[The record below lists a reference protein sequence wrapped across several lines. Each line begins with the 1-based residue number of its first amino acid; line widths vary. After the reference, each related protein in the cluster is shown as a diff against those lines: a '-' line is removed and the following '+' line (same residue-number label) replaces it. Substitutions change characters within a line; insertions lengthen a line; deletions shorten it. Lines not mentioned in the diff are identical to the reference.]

1 MCCAVIATVVA
12 VMAQTPLPPSTNP
25 SAITGAQLRAQWR
38 ASRIPKRHDPPT
50 PTPSGPA
57 TRGCVD
63 RESCAM
69 MSKAL
74 TGTNAVCFGSH
85 AMICATATTI
95 GKAINPA
102 ADQTAK

>member
-1 MCCAVIATVVA
+1 MIATDVAVI
-12 VMAQTPLPPSTNP
+12 AQTPLPPSTNP
-25 SAITGAQLRAQWR
+25 SAITGVQLRAQWR
-38 ASRIPKRHDPPT
+38 ARRVPKRHEAS
-50 PTPSGPA
+50 TPSGSA

-74 TGTNAVCFGSH
+74 NETSSVLFGSQ
-85 AMICATATTI
+85 AMIGEAATTI
-95 GKAINPA
+95 GRATNPA

>member
-50 PTPSGPA
+50 PGDPA
-57 TRGCVD
+57 TRGCVA
-63 RESCAM
+63 RESCAT
-69 MSKAL
+69 MSAL
-74 TGTNAVCFGSH
+74 NETSSVLFGSH
-85 AMICATATTI
+85 AMIGEAATTI
-95 GKAINPA
+95 GRAIKPA
-102 ADQTAK
+102 ADHRAK